1 MPMRQV
7 VVIGMLLLA
16 AACGRSQSPPG
27 PPAAGT
33 PAADPSQAVQL
44 GGPPT
49 GAGTVTADSGEIQ
62 PADPAKFHKEPG
74 YSPYAGRRYPERPYL
89 GDEHVH
95 TSWSVD
101 AGGTGTTLGPEEA
114 TRFARGE
121 ELMATSGQP
130 VKLGQPLD
138 WVAITDHSD
147 MMGMI
152 TEIKG
157 GNPEMMADPTLKRWR
172 EMFNG
177 GPVEAKKAVMELV
190 AAQSNKKLPPITTDP
205 RFAKSVWAK
214 NTAIAEKYN
223 EPGRFTAFIGYE
235 WTSNAGGGDNL
246 HRNIIY
252 RDNKDK
258 ADGVLPS
265 TTFQSEN
272 PEDLYKWMTEWE
284 KTTGGK
290 LLAIAHNGN
299 LSNGRMFA
307 MTDVQRRPDDQG
319 VGGGAATLGAVIRG
333 GSDEGPERIASVAV
347 DDGRLRRVGALGPR
361 QPDPDAEEAGDDS
374 VRIRPRSA
382 QERPEGGTG
391 PRRQPVQVRDG
402 GRNRHPQRPGRG
414 RRGQLLR
421 ANSRVPS
428 PGRIGGKRTR

>member
-1 MPMRQV
+1 MHEAGCQRPACRSTSMNQMTRRRRDGHWGRKQVAIVLHPTLGSTQVEGAMPMRQFI
-7 VVIGMLLLA
+7 VIGTVLLA
-16 AACGRSQSPPG
+16 AACGSPQSTPAPQA
-27 PPAAGT
+27 PAAKSAT
-33 PAADPSQAVQL
+33 EPAAAAQL

-49 GAGTVTADSGEIQ
+49 GAGTSTADTGEIK
-62 PADPAKFHKEPG
+62 PADPTLFYKTPG
-74 YSPYAGRRYPERPYL
+74 YSPYAGRNYPERPYF

-95 TSWSVD
+95 TAWSVD
-101 AGGTGTTLGPEEA
+101 AGGSGATLGPEEA
-114 TRFARGE
+114 TRVARGKE
-121 ELMATSGQP
+121 VTSTSGQP

-172 EMFNG
+172 DMFNG

-190 AAQSNKKLPPITTDP
+190 AAQANKKLPPAATDP

-214 NTAIAEKYN
+214 TTSIAEKYN
-223 EPGRFTAFIGYE
+223 EPGRFTAFIAYE

-252 RDNKDK
+252 RENKDK
-258 ADGVLPS
+258 ADQVLPF

-272 PEDLYKWMTEWE
+272 PEDLWKWMTEWE

-290 LLAIAHNGN
+290 ILAIPHNGN

-307 MTDVQRRPDDQG
+307 LTTFSGDPLTKAWADARQRWEP
-319 VGGGAATLGAVIRG
+319 LF
-333 GSDEGPERIASVAV
+333 
-347 DDGRLRRVGALGPR
+347 
-361 QPDPDAEEAGDDS
+361 EA
-374 VRIRPRSA
+374 I
-382 QERPEGGTG
+382 
-391 PRRQPVQVRDG
+391 
-402 GRNRHPQRPGRG
+402 
-414 RRGQLLR
+414 
-421 ANSRVPS
+421 
-428 PGRIGGKRTR
+428 